1 MSEPS
6 TWPGFLAVLTL
17 RALLWPPLAVDLLA
31 LYWAFRRRQ
40 WWRHPPFLPV
50 PDREYLAWRLHT
62 AYGEERGVPPV
73 ADIIR
78 FARWRRRI
86 LRPKG

>member
-1 MSEPS
+1 MIEPS

-31 LYWAFRRRQ
+31 LCWAFRRRR
-40 WWRHPPFLPV
+40 WWRHAPFLPV
-50 PDREYLAWRLHT
+50 PDREYLAWRLDT
-62 AYGEERGVPPV
+62 AYGEEREVPPV

-86 LRPKG
+86 LRA